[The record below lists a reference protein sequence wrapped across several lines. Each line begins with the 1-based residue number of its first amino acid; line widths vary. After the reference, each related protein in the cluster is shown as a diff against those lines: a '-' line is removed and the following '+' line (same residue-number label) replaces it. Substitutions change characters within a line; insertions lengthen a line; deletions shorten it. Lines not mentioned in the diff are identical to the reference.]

1 MCHQTVSLA
10 ARHLEESGI
19 PTVTFGCARD
29 IVESCGVPRFVFS
42 DFPLGN
48 PPGRPCDLD
57 MQRAVLQM
65 GLDLLVSAQ
74 GPAEDAILKSARKA
88 TGEQDAMVIAFGA
101 IKGQD
106 CVVVVQ
112 DFAFMGGSLGM
123 AAGDRK
129 ANTTSKSPR
138 SRDA

>member
-48 PPGRPCDLD
+48 PTGRPCDLD

-65 GLDLLVSAQ
+65 GLDLLVSATAPGATLQ
-74 GPAEDAILKSARKA
+74 TPYVWSEDMSWKDKVFTKEQPFQDPETTKTWLARKQA
-88 TGEQDAMVIAFGA
+88 YREL
-101 IKGQD
+101 K
-106 CVVVVQ
+106 
-112 DFAFMGGSLGM
+112 
-123 AAGDRK
+123 AAGK
-129 ANTTSKSPR
+129 I
-138 SRDA
+138 